1 MYYGRSY
8 LNVVVSFRIDKR
20 LRERMEKLR
29 HINWSEVVRRAIEE
43 VVVEREE
50 ARLREK
56 DRARIAWASLKMD
69 ELRRRVEGWN
79 SVEEI
84 RRWREKRE
92 R

>member
-1 MYYGRSY
+1 MTFLS
-8 LNVVVSFRIDKR
+8 VVVSFRIDKR
-20 LRERMEKLR
+20 LKERMEKLK

-43 VVVEREE
+43 VVRREE
-50 ARLREK
+50 AKLREK

-69 ELRRRVEGWN
+69 ELRRRVEGWS

-84 RRWREKRE
+84 RRWREGRG

>member
-1 MYYGRSY
+1 MYDGRLSVS
-8 LNVVVSFRIDKR
+8 VVVSFRIDRR
-20 LRERMEKLR
+20 LKERMEKLR

-43 VVVEREE
+43 TVRREE

-56 DRARIAWASLKMD
+56 DRSRIAWASARMD
-69 ELRRRVEGWN
+69 ELRRRVEGWS

-84 RRWREKRE
+84 RRWREAR